1 MRRIN
6 PLNDFVFKK
15 IFGEK
20 GRERELIAFLNS
32 ILYKTLTFPI
42 AEITILENKELTKD
56 LLNDKQGVIDIRAK
70 LTDGTIINIE
80 IQLDNHN
87 NMEKRTVFYWS
98 KLYVGGLK
106 KGENYQKL
114 PKVITINILD
124 FNLLGTT
131 DFHSTFHLWED
142 GEKDYMLTDI
152 LEIHFIE
159 YPKFKKLIGNNYMN
173 NPLSMWLTLLQKD
186 IDEQVIKEMVKL
198 EPAMVYVE
206 ETIDYISSTPEMI
219 ELYEA
224 REKARLDHINMMDS
238 AIENK
243 AIEIAKNLLDV
254 LDDNIIALKT
264 GLPVDQV
271 QKLRAEN
278 SELSVK

>member
-32 ILYKTLTFPI
+32 ILRKTLPSPI
-42 AEITILENKELTKD
+42 AEITILENKELSKE
-56 LLNDKQGVIDIRAK
+56 LVSDKQGIIDIRAK
-70 LTDGTIINIE
+70 LVDGTIINIE

-98 KLYVGGLK
+98 KLYIGGIK

-124 FNLLGTT
+124 FNLLETAG
-131 DFHSTFHLWED
+131 FHSTFHLWED
-142 GEKDYMLTDI
+142 AEKDYMLTDV

-159 YPKFKKLIGNNYMN
+159 YPKFRKLVGGNYMN
-173 NPLSMWLTLLQKD
+173 DPLSMWLALLQKD
-186 IDEQVIKEMVKL
+186 IDEQVVKELVKM
-198 EPAMVYVE
+198 EPAMAYVE
-206 ETIDYISSTPEMI
+206 ETIDYISSTPDMI

-224 REKARLDHINMMDS
+224 REKARLDHLNMMDS
-238 AIENK
+238 AEAKGMEKGMEKGIEQ
-243 AIEIAKNLLDV
+243 
-254 LDDNIIALKT
+254 
-264 GLPVDQV
+264 G
-271 QKLRAEN
+271 RA
-278 SELSVK
+278 